1 MEFFTSYHAKAAQL
15 HKERYFV
22 VNISVIF
29 PKFAKPEHYDVASFP
44 LLAPRKDMLKMSQA
58 NYDQAFAKILSEL
71 NPAQIVKQLGQRAF
85 LAGKEKIVLLCYEK
99 DRCECH
105 RSVVGD
111 WIEQHTG
118 TAVKEVFWD
127 TDKPKAKAAPPPT
140 LF

>member
-22 VNISVIF
+22 VNISVMF
-29 PKFAKPEHYDVASFP
+29 PKFAKIDHYDVPSF
-44 LLAPRKDMLKMSQA
+44 LMLAPRKDMLKMSQD
-58 NYDQAFAKILSEL
+58 NYDKAFAKILSQLSPSE
-71 NPAQIVKQLGQRAF
+71 IVKQLGQRAF

-99 DRCECH
+99 NRCECH

-111 WIEQHTG
+111 WIEKHTG
-118 TAVKEVFWD
+118 AAVKEVSWD
-127 TDKPKAKAAPPPT
+127 ADKPKAKPSTPPT